1 MSKPIPGKKSGSRPP
16 PSPSSAHAKKPPR
29 AQGPSSAPKTVSG
42 RWLIVAISSLVIAA
56 GVCAWLTL
64 CLLFWQGSWQLL
76 YHPTSAVVRTP
87 AGAALGFDVIQFA
100 DTPAGVPQLRG
111 WWIPA
116 ATPARCTALYLHGAS
131 GNLGDT
137 VDDLARMHAA
147 NLDVFAFDYRGYGQ
161 SLFKH
166 PSEARMR
173 EDAESAIVYLTDTRH
188 IAASSIVLVGKDLGA
203 NLALEVAAAHP
214 DFAGVVLESPL
225 ENPVSAIF
233 NDSRAHIVPARA
245 LVRDR
250 WDASAPAQNL
260 LIPSLW
266 FYRTPAGRAQP
277 KEDQPPA
284 YQATKSRKSL
294 VWLAD
299 SPGAGNDFR
308 IALSRW
314 LDDLA
319 VNRQAR

>member
-1 MSKPIPGKKSGSRPP
+1 MSKPIPGKRSSSRPP
-16 PSPSSAHAKKPPR
+16 RSPSSAQAKKPAC
-29 AQGPSSAPKTVSG
+29 AQGSSSAPPTVSA
-42 RWLIVAISSLVIAA
+42 RWLIAAIASLVIAA
-56 GVCAWLTL
+56 VVCAWLTL

-76 YHPTSAVVRTP
+76 YHPTSAGTRTP
-87 AGAALGFDVIQFA
+87 ASAALAFDVIQFA

-116 ATPARCTALYLHGAS
+116 ATQARCTALYLHGAS

-166 PSEARMR
+166 PSEVRMR

-203 NLALEVAAAHP
+203 NLALEVGAVHP
-214 DFAGVVLESPL
+214 EFAGVVLEGPL
-225 ENPVSAIF
+225 ENPLSAIF
-233 NDSRAHIVPARA
+233 NDPRAHIVPARA

-250 WDASAPAQNL
+250 WGANAPAQNL

-266 FYRTPAGRAQP
+266 FYRTPAGQTEP
-277 KEDQPPA
+277 KQDQPPA
-284 YQATKSRKSL
+284 YQATKSRKSI

-299 SPGAGNDFR
+299 SPAAGNDFR
-308 IALSRW
+308 AALSSW

-319 VNRQAR
+319 VNRHR

>member
-1 MSKPIPGKKSGSRPP
+1 MSKPPPSKRSDSRPP
-16 PSPSSAHAKKPPR
+16 RSATSARAKIPADATAPST
-29 AQGPSSAPKTVSG
+29 APATVSG
-42 RWLIVAISSLVIAA
+42 RWLVIAISSLVIAA
-56 GVCAWLTL
+56 VACAWLTL

-76 YHPTSAVVRTP
+76 YHPASALTRTP
-87 AGAALGFDVIQFA
+87 ASAALAFDVIQFA
-100 DTPAGVPQLRG
+100 DTPAGVPQLQG

-116 ATPARCTALYLHGAS
+116 ATQARCTALYLHGTT

-214 DFAGVVLESPL
+214 EFAGVVLEGPL
-225 ENPVSAIF
+225 EDPGQLNFQRSARSHRACPRACPRPLGHECCRPESSHF
-233 NDSRAHIVPARA
+233 FFVVLSDS
-245 LVRDR
+245 
-250 WDASAPAQNL
+250 S
-260 LIPSLW
+260 
-266 FYRTPAGRAQP
+266 
-277 KEDQPPA
+277 
-284 YQATKSRKSL
+284 SR
-294 VWLAD
+294 
-299 SPGAGNDFR
+299 
-308 IALSRW
+308 
-314 LDDLA
+314 
-319 VNRQAR
+319 NRR

>member
-1 MSKPIPGKKSGSRPP
+1 MSKPPPSKRSDSRPP
-16 PSPSSAHAKKPPR
+16 RSATSARAKIP
-29 AQGPSSAPKTVSG
+29 ADATAPATAPATVSG
-42 RWLIVAISSLVIAA
+42 RWLVIAISSLVIAA
-56 GVCAWLTL
+56 VACAWLTL

-76 YHPTSAVVRTP
+76 YHPASALTRTP
-87 AGAALGFDVIQFA
+87 ASAALAFDVIQFA
-100 DTPAGVPQLRG
+100 DTPAGVPQLQG

-116 ATPARCTALYLHGAS
+116 ATQAPRTALYLHAAT

-137 VDDLARMHAA
+137 VDDLALMHAA

-214 DFAGVVLESPL
+214 EFAGVVLEGPL
-225 ENPVSAIF
+225 EDPVRSVF
-233 NDSRAHIVPARA
+233 NDPRAHIVPAHA

-250 WDASAPAQNL
+250 WDTNAAAQNL
-260 LIPSLW
+260 FISSLW
-266 FYRTPAGRAQP
+266 FYRTPARATEG
-277 KEDQPPA
+277 KEEPPPA
-284 YQATKSRKSL
+284 YQAAKARKSL
-294 VWLAD
+294 VWLND
-299 SPGAGNDFR
+299 SPDAGKDFQL
-308 IALSRW
+308 ALSRW